1 MLFCTYTLL
10 THSLIST
17 LNASTHHLVDA
28 AFLRAMKPS
37 AYLVNIG
44 RGPLVDTPAL
54 VEALH
59 KNEIAGAG
67 LDVLEGEPN
76 ISADH
81 PLMAPELEDKVLV
94 LPHIASAT
102 FEARF
107 AMGERTALN
116 VLGGLGLRDDGPA
129 DAMPSELC

>member
-1 MLFCTYTLL
+1 
-10 THSLIST
+10 
-17 LNASTHHLVDA
+17 
-28 AFLRAMKPS
+28 MKSS

-44 RGPLVDTPAL
+44 RGPLIDTPAL
-54 VEALH
+54 VEALN

-102 FEARF
+102 FEARI
-107 AMGERTALN
+107 AMAECAALN
-116 VLGGLGLRDDGPA
+116 TLGALGLREDSPA
-129 DAMPSELC
+129 DAMPSELH